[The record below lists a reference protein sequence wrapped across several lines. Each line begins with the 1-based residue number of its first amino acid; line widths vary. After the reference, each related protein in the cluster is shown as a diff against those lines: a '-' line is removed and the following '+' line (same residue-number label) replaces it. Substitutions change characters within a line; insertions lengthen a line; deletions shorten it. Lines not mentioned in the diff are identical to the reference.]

1 MSLVC
6 LVDFSALYWTAWH
19 STGAEEAADA
29 PARATVER
37 IRRLADRYQCLAVC
51 ADSPRSW
58 RHEMHAT
65 YKANREAKPAD
76 AKAQLRR
83 ALETLK
89 ADGFPVWLAENYEAD
104 DVIASATAWARRE
117 GHEVVIVTGD
127 KDLLQLVGE
136 GVRVESIRAVESE
149 PGVWSYPLLGP
160 AEVRAK
166 FGVEPAQMSDWLAL
180 VGDKSDNVEGVP
192 GIGAVKATKLLAA
205 FGDVLAIVDEARRV
219 LAQDPKTLPKGAPMS
234 NKDAVSIIENQAQ
247 LGTSLL
253 LTSLKV
259 DVELPWAEALE
270 PRKTKPLPS
279 TNAMKAEEDG
289 EPMEEPMDAEFDETK
304 PEEPAAA
311 PQQPANEGTEEPRP
325 AAKPAKQETEAIVLA
340 APGTDAWAMALEPAS
355 MKQAVWFARQ
365 VVDSRLFG
373 NFPNPQA
380 ALMAMVRGRELGIPA
395 LSALALTHVID
406 GKLAMHAQMVIGL
419 VLKSRKCDIF
429 KCIHTDAKRAVWRG
443 HRVDDADPTPLDI
456 EFTWE
461 MAEKAGYTFVREGK
475 RAGNWQKVPH
485 TMLRWRAGV
494 ELARVLCPEVVGG
507 LYMPEELGGESDVG
521 EAA

>member
-192 GIGAVKATKLLAA
+192 GIGAVKATKLLTA
-205 FGDVLAIVDEARRV
+205 FGDVLSIVDEARRV

-234 NKDAVSIIENQAQ
+234 AKDAVSIIENQAQ

-270 PRKTKPLPS
+270 PRKTKPLPK
-279 TNAMKAEEDG
+279 NHAAPPPPADEEEDMA
-289 EPMEEPMDAEFDETK
+289 EPTDADFENVPPPADSGTQAAK
-304 PEEPAAA
+304 PEEKTEKPETSTALVAA
-311 PQQPANEGTEEPRP
+311 PSGQAQ
-325 AAKPAKQETEAIVLA
+325 
-340 APGTDAWAMALEPAS
+340 WALALEPAN
-355 MKQAVWFARQ
+355 MRQALWLAETAVN
-365 VVDSRLFG
+365 SRLFG
-373 NFPNPQA
+373 SYPNPEA
-380 ALMAMVRGRELGIPA
+380 ALMALVRGRELGLPA
-395 LSALALTHVID
+395 LTSLEAFEVVK
-406 GKLAMHAQMVIGL
+406 GKLYTRADTLIGMVQ
-419 VLKSRKCDIF
+419 KSPLCEYLYEDSCDP
-429 KCIHTDAKRAVWRG
+429 KQS
-443 HRVDDADPTPLDI
+443 
-456 EFTWE
+456 TW
-461 MAEKAGYTFVREGK
+461 VGK
-475 RAGNWQKVPH
+475 RRGYPKERVYTYTIEQAR
-485 TMLRWRAGV
+485 LAGV
-494 ELARVLCPEVVGG
+494 VSGNSNFEKRPEQMLSKTAGAILARLLWKDLCKG
-507 LYMPEELGGESDVG
+507 LYSIEELGLIRD